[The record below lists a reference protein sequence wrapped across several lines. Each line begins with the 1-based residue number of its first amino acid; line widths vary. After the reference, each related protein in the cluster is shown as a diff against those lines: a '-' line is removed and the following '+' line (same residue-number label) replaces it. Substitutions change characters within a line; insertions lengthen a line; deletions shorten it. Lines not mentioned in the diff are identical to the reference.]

1 MRAPADELALRTHA
15 DLAKYLNL
23 PLSTTVE
30 LRKRE
35 GWPHVRLGKAV
46 RFTDEQVAEII
57 ARHVVTADGAIEV
70 PVFEGQRPSRAR
82 RSA

>member
-1 MRAPADELALRTHA
+1 MSAALRTHS
-15 DLAKYLNL
+15 DLAAVLNL

-46 RFTDEQVAEII
+46 RFTDEQVAQIV
-57 ARHVVTADGAIEV
+57 ASHTVTETPTAA
-70 PVFEGQRPSRAR
+70 PMFTGQRKRGGRA
-82 RSA
+82 S

>member
-1 MRAPADELALRTHA
+1 MSALKTHA
-15 DLAKYLNL
+15 DLAERLNL
-23 PLSTTVE
+23 PLSTVVD

-46 RFTDEQVAEII
+46 RFTDEQITEIVAS
-57 ARHVVTADGAIEV
+57 HVVSKKDGPAAS
-70 PVFEGQRPSRAR
+70 VFEDQRPSRGR